1 MFKNVIIV
9 YIVIYCNKRWNRL
22 L

>member
-1 MFKNVIIV
+1 MLKNVIIV